1 MSSYDGA
8 MSSTAEPIGRRERKK
23 AATRKNI
30 SDVATTLFLERGF
43 DNVSIRE
50 VADAADVSP
59 TTVFAHFSQK
69 EALVFDEDDE
79 QRDRLVAAVRN
90 RPAGVT
96 INRALHDF
104 YAEEIDVNFEE
115 HGDQV
120 ARRFMNFLNETPA
133 LRDYASKMWL
143 RHEDALA
150 AAIADELGLSVPTA
164 EIQVYSRFVLQ
175 MQILVS
181 ESDEQ
186 RATARRRFRHPR
198 ERLVADRE
206 PTGRG
211 GYLSQGALWRS
222 GVIESSMNL
231 RSESTRASSN
241 VWVASSTSSSRWSA
255 ASGSTPPAFTA
266 SNVACAHSE
275 NAALTPIPL

>member
-1 MSSYDGA
+1 MS
-8 MSSTAEPIGRRERKK
+8 TPEPIGRRERKK

-186 RATARRRFRHPR
+186 RATLAAGFDILENGWSP
-198 ERLVADRE
+198 
-206 PTGRG
+206 
-211 GYLSQGALWRS
+211 
-222 GVIESSMNL
+222 IESRL
-231 RSESTRASSN
+231 AEADT
-241 VWVASSTSSSRWSA
+241 
-255 ASGSTPPAFTA
+255 
-266 SNVACAHSE
+266 
-275 NAALTPIPL
+275 

>member
-1 MSSYDGA
+1 MSRYDGA
-8 MSSTAEPIGRRERKK
+8 MSTPEPIGRRERKK
-23 AATRKNI
+23 AATRKTI

-186 RATARRRFRHPR
+186 RAT
-198 ERLVADRE
+198 VAAGFDILE
-206 PTGRG
+206 
-211 GYLSQGALWRS
+211 S
-222 GVIESSMNL
+222 GWSPIESRL
-231 RSESTRASSN
+231 AEADT
-241 VWVASSTSSSRWSA
+241 
-255 ASGSTPPAFTA
+255 
-266 SNVACAHSE
+266 
-275 NAALTPIPL
+275 

>member
-1 MSSYDGA
+1 MS
-8 MSSTAEPIGRRERKK
+8 TPEPIGRRERKK
-23 AATRKNI
+23 AATRKTI
-30 SDVATTLFLERGF
+30 SDVATMLFLERGF

-150 AAIADELGLSVPTA
+150 AAIADELGLPVPTA

-186 RATARRRFRHPR
+186 RAT
-198 ERLVADRE
+198 VAAGFDILE
-206 PTGRG
+206 
-211 GYLSQGALWRS
+211 S
-222 GVIESSMNL
+222 GWSPIESRL
-231 RSESTRASSN
+231 AEADT
-241 VWVASSTSSSRWSA
+241 
-255 ASGSTPPAFTA
+255 
-266 SNVACAHSE
+266 
-275 NAALTPIPL
+275 

>member
-1 MSSYDGA
+1 MSRYDGA

-186 RATARRRFRHPR
+186 RAT
-198 ERLVADRE
+198 VAAGFDILE
-206 PTGRG
+206 NGWSP
-211 GYLSQGALWRS
+211 
-222 GVIESSMNL
+222 IESRL
-231 RSESTRASSN
+231 AD
-241 VWVASSTSSSRWSA
+241 
-255 ASGSTPPAFTA
+255 SGA
-266 SNVACAHSE
+266 
-275 NAALTPIPL
+275 

>member
-1 MSSYDGA
+1 MS
-8 MSSTAEPIGRRERKK
+8 TPEPIGRRERKK

-186 RATARRRFRHPR
+186 RAT
-198 ERLVADRE
+198 VAAGFDILE
-206 PTGRG
+206 
-211 GYLSQGALWRS
+211 S
-222 GVIESSMNL
+222 GWSPIESRL
-231 RSESTRASSN
+231 AD
-241 VWVASSTSSSRWSA
+241 
-255 ASGSTPPAFTA
+255 SGA
-266 SNVACAHSE
+266 
-275 NAALTPIPL
+275 